1 MIRINLLIARK
12 EKRKIGGRKDIMF
25 FVVGLACVV
34 GVVLFMQWRIG
45 KDKEDTVTK
54 IQKTKQDIKYYDML
68 ISQAQKDKENQ
79 KTLQEILD
87 VIRSLRKEK
96 SFASRVLD
104 EVSVQKPEKLQL
116 ESMKKEASKLQIEGV
131 ALDDETVAN
140 FMTNLRKSKIFRNVD
155 LVGSEQFEQSKIKL
169 KKFTLSC
176 EISPI
181 S

>member
-1 MIRINLLIARK
+1 MIKINLLIARK
-12 EKRKIGGRKDIMF
+12 EKRKMGGRKDIVV
-25 FVVGLACVV
+25 FVVALVCLTGLL
-34 GVVLFMQWRIG
+34 LFLQWRIG
-45 KDKEDTVTK
+45 KVREDTFAK
-54 IQKTKQDIKYYDML
+54 IQKTKEDIKYYEML

-140 FMTNLRKSKIFRNVD
+140 FMTNLRKSRVFRNVD
-155 LVGSEQFEQSKIKL
+155 LVGSEQFEQSKVKL

-181 S
+181 